1 MIDSNWSPG
10 WLMYFDDEIRPDKL
24 SRRLLRDLVVMS
36 AHLKLFDCNKWLGER
51 TKGVRVFTCA
61 DVKDVCTQKCGR
73 LWGELRREA
82 FEVGEKKLGVK
93 AEEGEEDARST
104 KA

>member
-1 MIDSNWSPG
+1 MH
-10 WLMYFDDEIRPDKL
+10 FDAAIRPKAL

-36 AHLKLFDCNKWLGER
+36 AHLTLFDANKLLGER
-51 TKGVRVFTCA
+51 TKGKRSFTCA
-61 DVKDVCTQKCGR
+61 TVKDVCTQQCGR

-82 FEVGEKKLGVK
+82 FEVGEKKL
-93 AEEGEEDARST
+93 EEKSGEADEKEDARST